1 MAKNKVAD
9 LLVDVLEQAG
19 VERIYGVTGDSLN
32 GIADSIRRS
41 KQIKWIHVRHE
52 ETAAFAAGAEAHL
65 TGKLAVCAGSSGP
78 GNMHLINGLYD
89 CHRNRVPVL
98 AIAAQIPS
106 HEIGS
111 GYFQETRPE
120 HLFAQCSH
128 YCELVSQP
136 EQMPRVLEI
145 AIQSALAR
153 RGVSVVAL
161 PGDVALRDAVEKG
174 PRLHFPEP
182 KPTVRPSEEEFKI
195 LAEILNRS
203 KKITILGG
211 AGCAGAHAELI
222 ELAGK
227 LNAPIVHA
235 MRGKEFIEH
244 DNPFSVGM
252 TGLLGF
258 SSGYHAMMNCE
269 TLLMIGTDFP
279 YQQFFPK
286 NATIVQI
293 DLRGEQLGRR
303 TKVDFGFVGDTKTTL
318 RGLLPKLEQN
328 RDDHHLKES
337 LEHYRKTRNGLN
349 ELATGD
355 SGKKPIHPQYV
366 ARVLDQLAAEDA
378 IFTCDVGTPTIWAAR
393 YLTMNGKR
401 RLLGSFTHGSMAN
414 ALPQAIGAQASYP
427 GRQVITMSG
436 DGGFAMLMGDVLTLR
451 QHKLPIKIIVF
462 KNDSLAFVELELKAA
477 GVLGSGTNL
486 HNPDFKKI
494 AEGAG
499 LIGLT
504 AETPDQV
511 APMIAQALKH
521 DGPALV
527 EVLVSRQELSMPPTI
542 TYEEAKGFSL
552 FMLQAVLN
560 GRGDEIID
568 LARVNLLR

>member
-1 MAKNKVAD
+1 
-9 LLVDVLEQAG
+9 
-19 VERIYGVTGDSLN
+19 
-32 GIADSIRRS
+32 
-41 KQIKWIHVRHE
+41 
-52 ETAAFAAGAEAHL
+52 
-65 TGKLAVCAGSSGP
+65 
-78 GNMHLINGLYD
+78 
-89 CHRNRVPVL
+89 
-98 AIAAQIPS
+98 
-106 HEIGS
+106 
-111 GYFQETRPE
+111 
-120 HLFAQCSH
+120 
-128 YCELVSQP
+128 
-136 EQMPRVLEI
+136 MPRVLEI

-235 MRGKEFIEH
+235 MRGKEFIEY

-477 GVLGSGTNL
+477 GVLGSGTDL

>member
-1 MAKNKVAD
+1 MTKNKVAD

-41 KQIKWIHVRHE
+41 EQIKWIHVRHE
-52 ETAAFAAGAEAHL
+52 EAAAFAAGAEAHL

-78 GNMHLINGLYD
+78 GNLHLINGLYD
-89 CHRNRVPVL
+89 CYRNRVPVL

-235 MRGKEFIEH
+235 MRGKEFIEY

-337 LEHYRKTRNGLN
+337 LEHYRKTRNGLD

-477 GVLGSGTNL
+477 GVLGSGTDL